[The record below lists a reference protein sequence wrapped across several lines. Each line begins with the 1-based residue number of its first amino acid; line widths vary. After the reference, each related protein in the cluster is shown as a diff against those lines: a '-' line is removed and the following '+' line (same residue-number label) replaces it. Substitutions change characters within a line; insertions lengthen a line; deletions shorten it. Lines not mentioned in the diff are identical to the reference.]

1 MKISDIKDHNF
12 TPWAVA
18 FKPQYAFDMDYL
30 ILTSDKTNVEI
41 RIHEEDD
48 RIFAEWIS
56 DSDADC
62 LCHQEEGSSETADE
76 VVQAILEEA
85 SQFLS

>member
-1 MKISDIKDHNF
+1 MKISEIKDHDF
-12 TPWAVA
+12 TPWDAV

-41 RIHEEDD
+41 RIHEEDG

-56 DSDADC
+56 DSDSDA
-62 LCHQEEGSSETADE
+62 LCHQEEGSTETADE
-76 VVQAILEEA
+76 IVEAILDEA
-85 SQFLS
+85 SQFLN

>member
-12 TPWAVA
+12 APWDVE

-41 RIHEEDD
+41 RIHEEEG
-48 RIFAEWIS
+48 RIFAEWVGDS
-56 DSDADC
+56 DSDG

-76 VVQAILEEA
+76 IVEAILEEA